1 MQSATLARL
10 FPLPVCLLVA
20 SLLNGCATTAYA
32 PPASTPV
39 TTGAASHST
48 APQTVAKAPAGSS
61 SRKGGGYYL
70 DDGPEDTIPSNLD
83 SVPDAV
89 PRAEPL
95 RPAANRPY
103 TALGTAFTPLQ
114 SVQPFSQ
121 TGMGTWYGKKFN
133 GAKTSSGEKYDMY
146 SMTAAHPTLPIPSYA
161 RVTNL
166 SNGRSVIVRV
176 NDRGPF
182 LRSRIIDLSYVAA
195 WKLGYI
201 NQGSAKLQVD
211 AIVPDELDSF
221 IASNTGLA
229 STPTTSATPSPA
241 PAAVP
246 APTPTPPSGSDVSPA
261 PATAAAAPL
270 PVSGVFLQLGAF
282 NSANNADNFREYVQ
296 NELKWLQQEIH
307 TELIGDRYRLRV
319 GPFRNTDEARSVSE
333 RIASRLR
340 VQPFLVQR

>member
-1 MQSATLARL
+1 MQSVTRL
-10 FPLPVCLLVA
+10 FPLLVCLFVA
-20 SLLNGCATTAYA
+20 GLLDGCATTSYTQ
-32 PPASTPV
+32 PASAPV

-70 DDGPEDTIPSNLD
+70 DDGPEDTPPPNLD

-95 RPAANRPY
+95 RSAANRPY
-103 TALGTAFTPLQ
+103 TALGNAFTPLQ

-121 TGMGTWYGKKFN
+121 TGMGTWYGKKFH

-166 SNGRSVIVRV
+166 TNGRSVIVRV

-221 IASNTGLA
+221 IASNTSLA
-229 STPTTSATPSPA
+229 TTPGTSATPSPV
-241 PAAVP
+241 PAAG
-246 APTPTPPSGSDVSPA
+246 PTPTQFSGSEVSPTA
-261 PATAAAAPL
+261 ATAAP
-270 PVSGVFLQLGAF
+270 PPSPISGVFLQLGAF

-340 VQPFLVQR
+340 VQPFLVLR

>member
-1 MQSATLARL
+1 MQSVTLARL
-10 FPLPVCLLVA
+10 FPLLVCLLVA
-20 SLLNGCATTAYA
+20 GLLDGCATTSYA
-32 PPASTPV
+32 PPASAPV
-39 TTGAASHST
+39 TAGAASHST
-48 APQTVAKAPAGSS
+48 APQTAAKAPAGSS

-70 DDGPEDTIPSNLD
+70 DDGPEDTIPPNLD

-114 SVQPFSQ
+114 SIQPFSQ

-166 SNGRSVIVRV
+166 TNGRSVIVRV

-221 IASNTGLA
+221 IASNTGLTGTA
-229 STPTTSATPSPA
+229 STSATPSPT
-241 PAAVP
+241 PAA
-246 APTPTPPSGSDVSPA
+246 APTPPSSDVGPA
-261 PATAAAAPL
+261 PTSAAAPAPL